1 MKARIV
7 PDVLMAAVE
16 QYPMRTAIVMGERA
30 ITYTELDAMAT
41 KLARSLVRYEVSTGD
56 RVALWMPKSIEAIAA
71 IWGIMRAG
79 AAYVPLD
86 AAAPATR
93 IAGIIRDCGAR
104 GLITSARGLA
114 TLSPLLA
121 DNNPLSAMWLP
132 ETTGSESE
140 CAVPLITADELE
152 SEDAKAPAVALNKP
166 DSLANIQYT
175 SGSTGAPKGV
185 MVPHHA
191 LLEQMNWTQSVFHLT
206 PEDRLSGHT
215 PLHSAMA
222 SFDIFM
228 SVIAGATLYPVP
240 PALALFPREVAKLWS
255 AQKLTVWFVV
265 PSVLSMMIDQ
275 GGFEGNDFSALRI
288 VGFGGERA
296 TYDRI
301 QEIAKYLPHV
311 RLFTNYSCTE
321 AKIRI
326 LRELPQPFDER
337 DLRRIGPIS
346 ETYELFVLDD
356 DDRPVGAGEVGKLW
370 IVGSVLMLG
379 YWGRPEETA
388 RALREIEPEPGRR
401 VTGYCTGDLVR
412 RLEDGG
418 LELIGRADQQ
428 IKIRGNRVELSEIEA
443 ALMRRPEVQE
453 VLALPQED
461 ARFGL
466 RVVALVV
473 PKHGAVIDETAM
485 RRHCAELLPVYMVPS
500 TIYVRSAIPRLSN
513 GKVDRRAVLDDMESV
528 KRNAC

>member
-1 MKARIV
+1 MKAQLV

-16 QYPMRTAIVMGERA
+16 QYPARTAIVMGERVV
-30 ITYTELDAMAT
+30 TYAEFDAMAT
-41 KLARSLVRYEVSTGD
+41 KVARSLVRYGVRPGD

-86 AAAPATR
+86 ATAPVAR
-93 IAGIIRDCGAR
+93 IAGIICDCAAS
-104 GLITSARGLA
+104 GLITSARNLA
-114 TLSPLLA
+114 MLTPILA
-121 DNNPLSAMWLP
+121 DENPLRGVWLP
-132 ETTGSESE
+132 EATASELQ
-140 CAVPLITADELE
+140 CAAPLITADELE
-152 SEDAKAPAVALNKP
+152 SEDAQSFSVALKP
-166 DSLANIQYT
+166 GSLANIQYT

-191 LLEQMNWTQSVFHLT
+191 LLEQMNWTQNVFHLT
-206 PEDRLSGHT
+206 PDDRLSGHT

-228 SVIAGATLYPVP
+228 SVLAGAALYPVP

-255 AQKLTVWFVV
+255 AEKLSVWFVV

-275 GGFEGNDFSALRI
+275 GGFDGNDFSSLRI

-301 QEIAKYLPHV
+301 REIANRLPHV

-326 LRELPQPFDER
+326 LRELPRPFEEI

-346 ETYELFVLDD
+346 GAFELFVLDD
-356 DDRPVGAGEVGKLW
+356 DDRPVGPGEVGKLW

-388 RALREIEPEPGRR
+388 RALREVEPEPGRK
-401 VTGYCTGDLVR
+401 VKGYCTGDLVR

-418 LELIGRADQQ
+418 LELVGRADQQ
-428 IKIRGNRVELSEIEA
+428 IKIRGNRVEPSEIEA
-443 ALMRRPEVQE
+443 ALTRRPEVQE
-453 VLALPQED
+453 ALVFPQQD
-461 ARFGL
+461 AKLGL
-466 RVVALVV
+466 RVVAVV
-473 PKHGAVIDETAM
+473 VAKDDASIDQAIL
-485 RRHCAELLPVYMVPS
+485 RRHCAELLPAYMVPAA
-500 TIYVRSAIPRLSN
+500 IYVRSAIPRLSN
-513 GKVDRRAVLDDMESV
+513 GKVDRRAALIDIEDVQTD
-528 KRNAC
+528 AT